1 MRKTLDSLLASKGRQ
16 VHHIGPEATVLEA
29 VRAMN
34 SEKIGALLVCEQGNV
49 LGIFTERDVLT
60 RVLDS
65 ERNPAATMVSEV
77 MSTEVV
83 TVGPSTNVEEAMA
96 VITER
101 RCRHLPVLDDGEL
114 VGLVSIGDLTRW
126 VSRHQQG
133 HIQDLVNYITRK
145 YPV

>member
-1 MRKTLDSLLASKGRQ
+1 M
-16 VHHIGPEATVLEA
+16 HHIGPEATVLEA

-34 SEKIGALLVCEQGNV
+34 AQKIGALLICDGGEV

-60 RVLDS
+60 RVLEN
-65 ERNPAATMVSEV
+65 ERDPAATKISEV

-83 TVGPSTNVEEAMA
+83 TVGPSTHVEEAMA

-101 RCRHLPVLDDGEL
+101 RCRHLPVLDDGKL

>member
-1 MRKTLDSLLASKGRQ
+1 MKKTLDGLLASKGRE
-16 VHHIGPEATVLEA
+16 VYSIGPEATVLEA
-29 VRAMN
+29 VRTMN
-34 SEKIGALLVCEQGNV
+34 AEKIGALLICDGGEV

-65 ERNPAATMVSEV
+65 ELDPAMTRVSEV
-77 MSTEVV
+77 MSSEIV
-83 TVGPSTNVEEAMA
+83 TVGPSMNVEEAMA
-96 VITER
+96 VVTEK
-101 RCRHLPVLDDGEL
+101 RCRHLPVLDDGKL

-133 HIQDLVNYITRK
+133 HIQDLVNYITSK

>member
-34 SEKIGALLVCEQGNV
+34 AQKIGALLICDGGEV

-60 RVLDS
+60 RVLEN
-65 ERNPAATMVSEV
+65 ERDPAATKISEV
-77 MSTEVV
+77 MSSEVV
-83 TVGPSTNVEEAMA
+83 TVGPSTHVEEAMA

-101 RCRHLPVLDDGEL
+101 RCRHLPVLDDGKL